1 MSNLC
6 ANLTLCISPF
16 LYSPQALIFISQAF
30 PTPIKLDTLHYV
42 LTMNHHTLEDLE
54 KEDEKLIE
62 RREHLQRIID
72 EGKFLMKTL
81 IMHSDTSYAR
91 REHDALQLWTLRLT
105 ELDEQNR
112 PRAATWAHYF
122 VPDGHVSETPSFW
135 EVDEKDRE
143 LIDDGCGEGSSY
155 ARSENAC
162 ARYENKSESS
172 DDVSALTTCS
182 TVSSTLLLTPPPN
195 SPSTSLSSYPGS
207 KLPSSSLST
216 PNKTS
221 KQFAS
226 PIHTSHTHH
235 PIALVSTPNPDQAL
249 ILEATGLV
257 CPLSPTHDYST
268 RRVRAVGNHTLRT
281 RKQARENA
289 QHAAFQHFMTSIAHL
304 SPARRIEEG
313 ERLKG
318 KRGWRE
324 VGGVRD
330 EDEIRE
336 VVEARAEVVVRK
348 RAEAWKEV
356 HAKNRARAEHRSWVS
371 LCGETIE
378 EDGDA
383 IVKVR
388 GVVRPV
394 RF

>member
-1 MSNLC
+1 
-6 ANLTLCISPF
+6 
-16 LYSPQALIFISQAF
+16 
-30 PTPIKLDTLHYV
+30 
-42 LTMNHHTLEDLE
+42 MNHHTSKDVE

-81 IMHSDTSYAR
+81 IMHSDTVYAR
-91 REHDALQLWTLRLT
+91 RDHDALQLWTLRLK

-122 VPDGHVSETPSFW
+122 VPDVHVSETPRFW

-143 LIDDGCGEGSSY
+143 LINNGCGEGSSY

-162 ARYENKSESS
+162 TRYENKSEPS

-182 TVSSTLLLTPPPN
+182 TLLSTPSSTPPSN
-195 SPSTSLSSYPGS
+195 SPSISPSRYPGS
-207 KLPSSSLST
+207 KLPCSSLST
-216 PNKTS
+216 PNQTS
-221 KQFAS
+221 KQLPSFTTT
-226 PIHTSHTHH
+226 IHTHH

-249 ILEATGLV
+249 VLEATGLV
-257 CPLSPTHDYST
+257 CPLSPIHDYST
-268 RRVRAVGNHTLRT
+268 RRVRAVGSRTLRT
-281 RKQARENA
+281 RRRAREKA

-304 SPARRIEEG
+304 SPARRNEEG
-313 ERLKG
+313 ERWRWR
-318 KRGWRE
+318 RGWGE

-348 RAEAWKEV
+348 RAEQRDV
-356 HAKNRARAEHRSWVS
+356 VR
-371 LCGETIE
+371 LCGEMIE
-378 EDGDA
+378 EDDDA
-383 IVKVR
+383 IVEVR
-388 GVVRPV
+388 GVVHPV
-394 RF
+394 RC